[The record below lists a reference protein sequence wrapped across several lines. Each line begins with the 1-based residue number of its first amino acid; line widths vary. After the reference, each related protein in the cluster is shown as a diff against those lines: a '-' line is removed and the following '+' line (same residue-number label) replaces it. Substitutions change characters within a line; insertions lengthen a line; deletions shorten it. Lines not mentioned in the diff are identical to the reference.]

1 MTNPKLFKIKSEK
14 KKIQEGI
21 LVATRVHKGLHGPM
35 GEVGELGPYFK
46 SAEILPFSDWM
57 RFQLGAKDESM
68 E

>member
-1 MTNPKLFKIKSEK
+1 
-14 KKIQEGI
+14 
-21 LVATRVHKGLHGPM
+21 M

>member
-1 MTNPKLFKIKSEK
+1 MKK
-14 KKIQEGI
+14 KKIQEEI
-21 LVATRVHKGLHGPM
+21 LAATRVHKGLHSPM

-46 SAEILPFSDWM
+46 KAEILPFSDWM

>member
-14 KKIQEGI
+14 KIQEGI
-21 LVATRVHKGLHGPM
+21 LAATGVHKGLHSPM